1 MKKFY
6 DANPPYIQADADKV
20 LCDGSSMT
28 GLGGRVTNKDTAVLD
43 TWQEM
48 TEAEALALIPDPE
61 EEATEADYQ
70 EALNELG
77 VTFNEES

>member
-1 MKKFY
+1 MTKHY
-6 DANPPYIQADADKV
+6 DANPPYIVADADKV

-48 TEAEALALIPDPE
+48 TEAEAEALCTS
-61 EEATEADYQ
+61 EEATEEDYQ
-70 EALNELG
+70 EALTELG
-77 VTFNEES
+77 VTFDEEA

>member
-20 LCDGSSMT
+20 LCAGFSMT
-28 GLGGRVTNKDTAVLD
+28 GLGGSVYNKDTAVLD

-48 TEAEALALIPDPE
+48 TEAEAEALTSE

-77 VTFNEES
+77 VTFDEEI

>member
-1 MKKFY
+1 MTKFY
-6 DANPPYIQADADKV
+6 DAIPPYIQADADKV

-28 GLGGRVTNKDTAVLD
+28 SLGGRVTNKDTAVLD

-48 TEAEALALIPDPE
+48 TEAEAEALIAPD

-70 EALNELG
+70 AALSELG
-77 VTFNEES
+77 VTLDEEV

>member
-1 MKKFY
+1 MTKHY
-6 DANPPYIQADADKV
+6 DVIPPYIQADADKV

-48 TEAEALALIPDPE
+48 TEEEATVLCSD

-70 EALNELG
+70 DALNDMG
-77 VTFNEES
+77 VTFNEEV